1 MSEESLPKDGKKQI
15 VSQQIMAKTI
25 VATYTIDAS
34 QAIAELNKLKE
45 YIDNMDLNI
54 KITVNNTD
62 K

>member
-1 MSEESLPKDGKKQI
+1 MSEESLPKMVKTDCE
-15 VSQQIMAKTI
+15 STDNCKTI